1 MPPSLTTLRRESE
14 VALGLV
20 AFPNCCGDPA
30 VGQVHMERPSGGG
43 TVLRR
48 HGRVEWGGAVEAAT
62 VGDDSEAAESG
73 LPYKKYYPVYPG

>member
-1 MPPSLTTLRRESE
+1 
-14 VALGLV
+14 
-20 AFPNCCGDPA
+20 
-30 VGQVHMERPSGGG
+30 MERPSGGG

-48 HGRVEWGGAVEAAT
+48 HGRVEWGGAVEATT